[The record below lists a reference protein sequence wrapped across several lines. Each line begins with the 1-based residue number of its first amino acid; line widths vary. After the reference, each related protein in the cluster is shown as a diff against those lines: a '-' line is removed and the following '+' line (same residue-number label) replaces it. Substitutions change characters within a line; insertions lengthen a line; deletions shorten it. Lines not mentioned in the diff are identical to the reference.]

1 MAALSLLLFMLVIL
15 GAVYT
20 LFALVCVLDFFRA
33 PRPCETTTSAPAE
46 PLPVSILKPV
56 KGLDPS
62 ASEGLL
68 SFCLQD
74 YPRYE
79 VLFGFR
85 EADDP
90 AIPLVEQVVAAAPC
104 DSRLVVKGEGSGSN
118 QKVVNLEGLMSE
130 SRYPLLAVS
139 DSDMV
144 VEGSYLSRIV
154 AEFRQ
159 GKRTGMVT
167 SLYKISSPSSFGAA
181 LESLDI
187 ALDFIPS
194 VLVARRVEGVTF
206 GLGAS
211 MLLSREALC
220 DIGGFGAVADY
231 LADDYQ
237 LGFRLWQK
245 GYENILSRHVIE
257 NLVGRMSLRSHLLHQ
272 LRWARTYRASRPKG
286 FLGYGITHV
295 FPFALLLT
303 CIGPDERSLAAM
315 GIVLVLRYGLALAL
329 YRKVIAARGWLKW
342 LFLVPLKDV
351 LAFLVWL
358 WSLCGSKVYWRGHYY
373 RVVKGGKMV
382 EIQRE
387 RAHSPLPPGG

>member
-1 MAALSLLLFMLVIL
+1 MAVLSLLLFILLIL
-15 GAVYT
+15 GAAYT

-33 PRPCETTTSAPAE
+33 PRPCTAITSAPAE
-46 PLPVSILKPV
+46 LMPVSILKPI
-56 KGLDPS
+56 KGIDPS
-62 ASEGLL
+62 APEGLL

-90 AIPLVEQVVAAAPC
+90 AVPLVAHMVAAAPC
-104 DSRLVVKGEGSGSN
+104 DCRLVMTGEGSGSN
-118 QKVVNLEGLMSE
+118 QKAVNLQGLVRE

-139 DSDMV
+139 DSDMKV
-144 VEGSYLSRIV
+144 DGSYLSKIV

-159 GKRTGMVT
+159 AKKTGMVT
-167 SLYKISSPSSFGAA
+167 SLYKISSPSSLGSA
-181 LESLDI
+181 LESLNI

-194 VLVARRVEGVTF
+194 VLVARRMEGITF

-211 MLLSREALC
+211 MLLSREALD

-257 NLVGRMSLRSHLLHQ
+257 NRVGRMSLAGHLLHQ

-286 FLGYGITHV
+286 FLGYGITHI
-295 FPFALLLT
+295 FSLALLLV
-303 CIGPDERSLAAM
+303 CIGPDRRSLVAM
-315 GIVLVLRYGLALAL
+315 GIVLALRYGLAFAL

-351 LAFLVWL
+351 LTFLVWL
-358 WSLCGSKVYWRGHYY
+358 WSLSGSKVYWRGHYY
-373 RVVKGGKMV
+373 RVMKGGKMAEV
-382 EIQRE
+382 QSETR
-387 RAHSPLPPGG
+387 R